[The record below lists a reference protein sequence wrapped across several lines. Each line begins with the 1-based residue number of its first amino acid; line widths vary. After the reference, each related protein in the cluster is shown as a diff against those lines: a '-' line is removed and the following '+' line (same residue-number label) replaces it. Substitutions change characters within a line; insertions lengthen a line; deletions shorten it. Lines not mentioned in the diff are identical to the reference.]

1 MSLTINPES
10 GSNSSI
16 VFLENDSSQPIAIQ
30 MSVNK
35 RLMDRSG
42 KEEMPE
48 ELEQLQIFP
57 NQLIIPPFEK
67 KSVKVTWIGK
77 SGKENSNEKNIEKAF
92 RIIAE
97 QLPIDLEKE
106 KKRKRGNVKILLR
119 YVGALYVD
127 LGKTQSEVQLKKFTT
142 TKKELNFIIENKGSK
157 HQVLSNLKLVFIKK
171 GNPDIQI
178 DSKDLKNFAGENILA
193 QSERDFILLKDKKLE
208 SIDESYQVKL
218 NFDQD

>member
-1 MSLTINPES
+1 MSLTLNPES

-48 ELEQLQIFP
+48 ELELLQIFP

-67 KSVKVTWIGK
+67 KSVKVTWMGK
-77 SGKENSNEKNIEKAF
+77 TVTEKNIEKAF

-127 LGKTQSEVQLKKFTT
+127 LGKTQSDVQLKKFTA

-208 SIDESYQVKL
+208 LIDESYQVKL